1 MAVKTVTE
9 IMEQIKTHF
18 GESTDDNVLT
28 LIEDVS
34 DTFADYENRVSDSTD
49 WKQKYEENDAEWRQ
63 RYRDRFFSNE
73 DNGDSDIIEEPEEKK
88 PLTYDNLFTVK
99 E

>member
-9 IMEQIKTHF
+9 LMEQINAQL
-18 GESTDDNVLT
+18 GESTDDSVLN

-34 DTFADYENRVSDSTD
+34 DTLNDYENRVSDSTD
-49 WKQKYEENDAEWRQ
+49 WKQKYEDNDAQWRQ
-63 RYRDRFFSNE
+63 RYKDRFFSNE
-73 DNGDSDIIEEPEEKK
+73 DKGEEDFVEEPEEDK
-88 PLTYDNLFTVK
+88 PLTYDNLFSVK